1 MWFFG
6 EEGFYSLGLTLPVR
20 ADMMGK
26 DGGIMGSVHKEGT
39 WQGNEVPRP

>member
-20 ADMMGK
+20 ADVMGK
-26 DGGIMGSVHKEGT
+26 DGGIMGSVHKEST